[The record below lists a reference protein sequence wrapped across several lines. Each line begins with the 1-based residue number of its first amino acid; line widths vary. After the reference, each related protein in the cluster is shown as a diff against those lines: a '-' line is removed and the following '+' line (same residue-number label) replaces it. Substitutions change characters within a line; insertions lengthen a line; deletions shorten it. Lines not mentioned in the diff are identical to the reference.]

1 MITTKR
7 TLEDFQFLRHWL
19 HYENPSSWLP
29 SLPSIDIDPCA
40 IPSRPA
46 RSVLHYLEHQLDSFL
61 ITLLRHPTMATHEL
75 LWEFFMVTDL
85 QQDLIIERSKSKVQN
100 MTPAWE
106 EEIPLEETSG
116 SELFFDHA
124 RGQVER
130 LRNSYQMIG
139 RKAQGVG
146 DALFCIPPWR
156 NKANFRFTRGCS
168 VVIQGEWDIWT

>member
-1 MITTKR
+1 
-7 TLEDFQFLRHWL
+7 
-19 HYENPSSWLP
+19 
-29 SLPSIDIDPCA
+29 
-40 IPSRPA
+40 
-46 RSVLHYLEHQLDSFL
+46 
-61 ITLLRHPTMATHEL
+61 
-75 LWEFFMVTDL
+75 MVTDL
-85 QQDLIIERSKSKVQN
+85 QKDLIIERSKSKVQN

-146 DALFCIPPWR
+146 DALFCIRPWR
-156 NKANFRFTRGCS
+156 DEVDFRFARGCS
-168 VVIQGEWDIWT
+168 IVIQGEWDIWT